1 MSFYFND
8 LSYSA
13 KHSHLLM
20 DLDKFIDRLDD
31 KDFDTNAQT
40 DYREL
45 GALISLLDIAV
56 DDARSAE
63 LDLTNLAIEKQ
74 FDKNIED
81 FGATIKDIMKSI
93 GNPGAAY
100 ISRIEAKE
108 ILDLVSQRISDTLR
122 SKPKARITVFD
133 RKKEESLDGMKKGM
147 AAFVKK
153 DSIAVN
159 GVTGQRST

>member
-1 MSFYFND
+1 MIFYFND
-8 LSYSA
+8 LSYSSQ
-13 KHSHLLM
+13 HSHLLI

-45 GALISLLDIAV
+45 AALISLLDIAV
-56 DDARSAE
+56 DDGRSIS
-63 LDLTNLAIEKQ
+63 LDLTDPETSQ
-74 FDKNIED
+74 RFDKNIDD

-108 ILDLVSQRISDTLR
+108 VLDLVSQRISDTLR

-133 RKKEESLDGMKKGM
+133 KKEENLEGEKKGM
-147 AAFVKK
+147 AGFVIK
-153 DSIAVN
+153 ST
-159 GVTGQRST
+159 GVVGQASS